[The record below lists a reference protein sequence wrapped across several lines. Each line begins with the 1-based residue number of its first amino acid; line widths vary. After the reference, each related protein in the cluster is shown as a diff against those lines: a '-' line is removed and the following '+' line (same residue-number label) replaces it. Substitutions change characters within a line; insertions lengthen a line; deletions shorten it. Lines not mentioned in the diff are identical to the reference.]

1 MAQLRGIVDRIT
13 FQNEETGY
21 TVARLQVERGAR
33 AGYTDG
39 LATIVGKM
47 LSINP
52 GATVVLEGE
61 WTTHKQYGAQFKIA
75 SYQTV
80 HPSTVEGMR
89 RYLGSGLIKGVGPVT
104 AKRIVDHF
112 GREAL
117 RVIESD
123 PERLVEVEGLG
134 DKRAKWII
142 RAWEEQREIHNV
154 MLFLQSHEVG
164 TGYAVKI
171 WKRYG
176 HEAIEVIQQNPY
188 RLAVDVWGIGF
199 LTADRIAQKMGIP
212 AHSGRRIQ
220 AGILHVLN
228 EAADKDGHV
237 FLPEDAL
244 IDSCAQALSVPVDA
258 IAPRVAQLLC
268 DEAIVANDGRV
279 YLPHLYY
286 AEQGA
291 ATRCYQ
297 LSRVQ
302 RIELGNIPAEIAAI
316 ERRDGVTF
324 APGQKLALQKALS
337 HNLLVLTG
345 GPGTGKTTTIK
356 GLIALLEARKKKI
369 ALAAPTGRAAKRM
382 SEATGHEAKTI
393 HRLLKFSPSE
403 MAFEKNFEN
412 PLEVEALIVDE
423 ISMVDTVL
431 MNSLLRAVPISASVV
446 LVGDVDQ
453 LPSVGAGNVLQDVI
467 ASGMVEV
474 VELNEIFRQART
486 SRIITNAHSI
496 NLGEMPNL
504 QNDRGADFFFLEV
517 SEPDLVVETIC
528 GLCASRLPRT
538 YRLDSIEDIQVLA
551 PMYRGETGANNLNR
565 VLQDRLNPCLPASD
579 RQAHQQEMTL
589 GGARFR
595 VGDKVMQVRNNYDRD
610 IFNGDIGR
618 VHEIA
623 DEVLGVRFQDR
634 VVAYEFSDLDE
645 LVLAYAM
652 SVHKS
657 QGAEFRAVVMP
668 LTTQHYMMLQRNLL
682 YTAITRA
689 RELVVIVGTKQ
700 ALGMAVRNNQVAL
713 RHTTLAQ
720 RIQAG
725 LVDKTAQETLL

>member
-13 FQNEETGY
+13 FQNEENGY
-21 TVARLQVERGAR
+21 TVARLQVEGSTAYNDR
-33 AGYTDG
+33 
-39 LATIVGKM
+39 LATIVGEM

-52 GATVVLEGE
+52 GETVVLEGE
-61 WTTHKQYGAQFKIA
+61 WTTHKQYGAQFKIE

-80 HPSTVEGMR
+80 YPSTVEGMR
-89 RYLGSGLIKGVGPVT
+89 RYLGSGLIKGIGPVT

-112 GREAL
+112 GKEAL
-117 RVIESD
+117 DVIESD

-134 DKRAKWII
+134 AKRAKWII
-142 RAWEEQREIHNV
+142 KAWEDQREIHNV
-154 MLFLQSHEVG
+154 MLFLQSHDVG

-171 WKRYG
+171 WKQYG
-176 HEAIEVIQQNPY
+176 HEAIELIRENPY
-188 RLAVDVWGIGF
+188 RLSVDVWGIGF

-212 AHSGRRIQ
+212 AHSDRRIQ
-220 AGILHVLN
+220 AGLLHVLN
-228 EAADKDGHV
+228 EAADKEGHV

-244 IDSCAQALSVPVDA
+244 IESCAEALDVPVDA
-258 IAPRVAQLLC
+258 IAPCVAQLLS
-268 DEAIVANDGRV
+268 EESIVANDKRV

-297 LSRVQ
+297 LSQVQ
-302 RIELGNIPAEIAAI
+302 RIELGNIPAEIKAI
-316 ERRDGVTF
+316 EQRDGVTF
-324 APGQKLALQKALS
+324 APRQKLALEKALS

-356 GLIALLEARKKKI
+356 GLIALLEARKKTI

-382 SEATGHEAKTI
+382 SEATGYEAKTI

-403 MAFEKNFEN
+403 MAFEKDFDN
-412 PLEVEALIVDE
+412 PLEIEALIVDE

-453 LPSVGAGNVLQDVI
+453 LPSVGAGNVLKDVI
-467 ASGMVEV
+467 ASGTVEV
-474 VELNEIFRQART
+474 VELNEIFRQAQT
-486 SRIITNAHSI
+486 SHIVTNAHAI
-496 NLGEMPNL
+496 NRGEMPEVRN
-504 QNDRGADFFFLEV
+504 NRDADFFFIEV
-517 SEPDLVVETIC
+517 SEPDQVVETIS
-528 GLCASRLPRT
+528 GLCAARLPRT
-538 YRLDSIEDIQVLA
+538 YRLDSIEDIQVLV
-551 PMYRGETGANNLNR
+551 PMYRGETGANNLNQ
-565 VLQDRLNPCLPASD
+565 VLQDKLNPKG
-579 RQAHQQEMTL
+579 QEMTR
-589 GGARFR
+589 GGIRFR

-610 IFNGDIGR
+610 VFNGDIGR
-618 VHEIA
+618 VHGIEDDI
-623 DEVLGVRFQDR
+623 LRVRFQER
-634 VVAYEFSDLDE
+634 VLEYEFSELDE

-689 RELVVIVGTKQ
+689 RELVVLVGTKQ
-700 ALGMAVRNNQVAL
+700 ALGMAVRNNRVAE
-713 RHTTLAQ
+713 RHTTLSQ
-720 RIQAG
+720 RIRAG
-725 LVDKTAQETLL
+725 LVEEPVQGILL

>member
-13 FQNEETGY
+13 FQNEENGY
-21 TVARLQVERGAR
+21 TVARLQVEGSAAYNDR
-33 AGYTDG
+33 
-39 LATIVGKM
+39 LATIVGEM

-52 GATVVLEGE
+52 GETVVLEGE
-61 WTTHKQYGAQFKIA
+61 WTTHKQYGTQFKIE

-80 HPSTVEGMR
+80 YPSTVEGMR
-89 RYLGSGLIKGVGPVT
+89 RYLGSGLIKGIGPVT

-112 GREAL
+112 GKEAL
-117 RVIESD
+117 DVIESD

-134 DKRAKWII
+134 AKRAKWII
-142 RAWEEQREIHNV
+142 KAWEDQREIHNV

-176 HEAIEVIQQNPY
+176 HEAIELIQENPY
-188 RLAVDVWGIGF
+188 RLSADVWGIGF

-212 AHSGRRIQ
+212 AHSDRRIQ
-220 AGILHVLN
+220 AGLLHVLN
-228 EAADKDGHV
+228 EAADKEGHV

-244 IDSCAQALSVPVDA
+244 IESCAEALDVPVDA
-258 IAPRVAQLLC
+258 IAPCIAQLLSEESIVVN
-268 DEAIVANDGRV
+268 DERV

-297 LSRVQ
+297 LSQVQ
-302 RIELGNIPAEIAAI
+302 RIELGDIPAEIKAI
-316 ERRDGVTF
+316 EQRDGVTF
-324 APGQKLALQKALS
+324 APRQKLALEKALS

-356 GLIALLEARKKKI
+356 GLIALLEARKKTI

-382 SEATGHEAKTI
+382 SEATGYEAKTI

-412 PLEVEALIVDE
+412 PLEIEALIVDE

-453 LPSVGAGNVLQDVI
+453 LPSVGAGNVLKDVI
-467 ASGMVEV
+467 ASGIVEV
-474 VELNEIFRQART
+474 VELNEIFRQAQT
-486 SRIITNAHSI
+486 SHIVTNAHLI
-496 NLGEMPNL
+496 NRGEMP
-504 QNDRGADFFFLEV
+504 QVRNDRDADFFFIEV
-517 SEPDLVVETIC
+517 SEPDQVVETIC
-528 GLCASRLPRT
+528 GLCAARLPRT
-538 YRLDSIEDIQVLA
+538 YRLDSIEDIQVLV
-551 PMYRGETGANNLNR
+551 PMYRGETGADNLNR
-565 VLQDRLNPCLPASD
+565 VLQDKLNPKG
-579 RQAHQQEMTL
+579 QEMTR
-589 GGARFR
+589 GGIRFR

-610 IFNGDIGR
+610 VFNGDIGR
-618 VHEIA
+618 VHGIEDDI
-623 DEVLGVRFQDR
+623 LRVRFQDR
-634 VVAYEFSDLDE
+634 VLEYEFSELDE

-689 RELVVIVGTKQ
+689 RELVVLVGTKQ
-700 ALGMAVRNNQVAL
+700 ALGMAVRNNRVAE
-713 RHTTLAQ
+713 RHTTLSQ
-720 RIQAG
+720 RIRAG
-725 LVDKTAQETLL
+725 LVEESVQGTLL

>member
-13 FQNEETGY
+13 FQNEENGY
-21 TVARLQVERGAR
+21 TVARLQVEGSTAYNNR
-33 AGYTDG
+33 
-39 LATIVGKM
+39 LATIVGEM

-52 GATVVLEGE
+52 GETVVLEGE
-61 WTTHKQYGAQFKIA
+61 WTTHKQYGSQFKIE

-80 HPSTVEGMR
+80 YPSTVEGMR
-89 RYLGSGLIKGVGPVT
+89 RYLGSGLIKGIGPVT
-104 AKRIVDHF
+104 AKRIVNHF
-112 GREAL
+112 GKEAL
-117 RVIESD
+117 DVIESD

-134 DKRAKWII
+134 AKRAKWII
-142 RAWEEQREIHNV
+142 KAWEDQREIHNV

-176 HEAIEVIQQNPY
+176 HEAVELIQENPY
-188 RLAVDVWGIGF
+188 RLSVDVWGIGF

-212 AHSGRRIQ
+212 AHSNRRIQ
-220 AGILHVLN
+220 AGLLHVLN
-228 EAADKDGHV
+228 EAADKEGHV

-244 IDSCAQALSVPVDA
+244 IESCAEALEVPIDA
-258 IAPRVAQLLC
+258 IAPCVAQLLS
-268 DEAIVANDGRV
+268 EESIVVDDKRV

-297 LSRVQ
+297 LSQVQ
-302 RIELGNIPAEIAAI
+302 RIELGNIPAEIKAI
-316 ERRDGVTF
+316 EQRDGVTF
-324 APGQKLALQKALS
+324 APRQKSALEKALS

-356 GLIALLEARKKKI
+356 GLIALLEARNKKI

-403 MAFEKNFEN
+403 MTFEKNFEN
-412 PLEVEALIVDE
+412 PLEIEALIVDE

-453 LPSVGAGNVLQDVI
+453 LPSVGAGNVLKDVI
-467 ASGMVEV
+467 ASGIVEV
-474 VELNEIFRQART
+474 VELNEIFRQAQT
-486 SRIITNAHSI
+486 SRIITNAHAI
-496 NLGEMPNL
+496 NRGEMPYVR
-504 QNDRGADFFFLEV
+504 NDRDADFFFLEV
-517 SEPDLVVETIC
+517 SEPDQVVETVC

-538 YRLDSIEDIQVLA
+538 YRLDSIEDIQVLV
-551 PMYRGETGANNLNR
+551 PMYRGETGANNLNQ
-565 VLQDRLNPCLPASD
+565 VLQDELNPKG
-579 RQAHQQEMTL
+579 QEMTR
-589 GGARFR
+589 GGIRFR

-610 IFNGDIGR
+610 VFNGDIGR
-618 VHEIA
+618 IQGIEDDIFR
-623 DEVLGVRFQDR
+623 VRFQDR
-634 VVAYEFSDLDE
+634 IIEYEFSELDE

-689 RELVVIVGTKQ
+689 RELVVLVGTKQ
-700 ALGMAVRNNQVAL
+700 ALGMAVRNNRVAE
-713 RHTTLAQ
+713 RHTTLSQ
-720 RIQAG
+720 RIRAG
-725 LVDKTAQETLL
+725 IVEEPVQGNLL

>member
-13 FQNEETGY
+13 FQNEENGY
-21 TVARLQVERGAR
+21 TVARLQVEGSTAYDNR
-33 AGYTDG
+33 
-39 LATIVGKM
+39 LATIVGEM

-52 GATVVLEGE
+52 GETVVLEGE
-61 WTTHKQYGAQFKIA
+61 WTTHKQYGAQFKIE

-80 HPSTVEGMR
+80 YPSTVEGMR
-89 RYLGSGLIKGVGPVT
+89 RYLGSGLIKGIGPVT
-104 AKRIVDHF
+104 AKRIVNHF
-112 GREAL
+112 GKEAL
-117 RVIESD
+117 DVIERD

-134 DKRAKWII
+134 AKRAKWII
-142 RAWEEQREIHNV
+142 KAWEDQREIHNV

-176 HEAIEVIQQNPY
+176 HEAIELIKENPY
-188 RLAVDVWGIGF
+188 RLSVDVWGIGF

-212 AHSGRRIQ
+212 AHSDRRIQ
-220 AGILHVLN
+220 AGLLHVLN
-228 EAADKDGHV
+228 EAADKEGHV

-244 IDSCAQALSVPVDA
+244 IESCAEALDVPVDA
-258 IAPRVAQLLC
+258 IAPCVAQLLSEESVVV
-268 DEAIVANDGRV
+268 DDKRV

-297 LSRVQ
+297 LSQVQ
-302 RIELGNIPAEIAAI
+302 RIELGNIPAEIKVI
-316 ERRDGVTF
+316 EQRDGVTF
-324 APGQKLALQKALS
+324 APRQKTALEKALS

-403 MAFEKNFEN
+403 MTFEKNFEN
-412 PLEVEALIVDE
+412 PLEIEALIVDE

-453 LPSVGAGNVLQDVI
+453 LPSVGAGNVLKDVI
-467 ASGMVEV
+467 ASGIVEV
-474 VELNEIFRQART
+474 VELNEIFRQAQT
-486 SRIITNAHSI
+486 SRIITNAHAI
-496 NLGEMPNL
+496 NRGEMPYL
-504 QNDRGADFFFLEV
+504 QNDRDSDFFFLEV
-517 SEPDLVVETIC
+517 SEPEQVVETVC

-538 YRLDSIEDIQVLA
+538 YRLDGIEDIQVLV

-565 VLQDRLNPCLPASD
+565 VLQDELNPKG
-579 RQAHQQEMTL
+579 QETTR
-589 GGARFR
+589 GGIRFR

-618 VHEIA
+618 IQGIEDDIFR
-623 DEVLGVRFQDR
+623 VRFQDR
-634 VVAYEFSDLDE
+634 VLEYEFSELDE

-689 RELVVIVGTKQ
+689 RELVILAGTKQ
-700 ALGMAVRNNQVAL
+700 ALGMAVRNNRVAE
-713 RHTTLAQ
+713 RHTTLTQ
-720 RIQAG
+720 RIQNRPIDEPVQG
-725 LVDKTAQETLL
+725 TLL

>member
-13 FQNEETGY
+13 FQNEENGY
-21 TVARLQVERGAR
+21 TVARLQVEGSTAYNNR
-33 AGYTDG
+33 
-39 LATIVGKM
+39 LATIVGEM

-52 GATVVLEGE
+52 GETVILKGE
-61 WTTHKQYGAQFKIA
+61 WTTHKQYGAQFKIE

-89 RYLGSGLIKGVGPVT
+89 RYLGSGLIKGIGPVT

-112 GREAL
+112 GKEAL
-117 RVIESD
+117 DVIERE
-123 PERLVEVEGLG
+123 PKRLVEVEGLG
-134 DKRAKWII
+134 AKRAKWII
-142 RAWEEQREIHNV
+142 KAWEDQREIHNV

-171 WKRYG
+171 WKKYG
-176 HEAIEVIQQNPY
+176 QKAVELIRENPY
-188 RLAVDVWGIGF
+188 RLSVDVWGIGF

-212 AHSGRRIQ
+212 AHSNRRIQ
-220 AGILHVLN
+220 AGLLHVLN
-228 EAADKDGHV
+228 EAADKEGHV

-244 IDSCAQALSVPVDA
+244 IESCAEALDVPVDA
-258 IAPRVAQLLC
+258 IAPCVAQLFSEESIIVD
-268 DEAIVANDGRV
+268 DERV
-279 YLPHLYY
+279 YLRDLYR

-297 LSRVQ
+297 LSQVQ
-302 RIELGNIPAEIAAI
+302 RIELGNIPAEIRAI
-316 ERRDGVTF
+316 EQRDGVTF
-324 APGQKLALQKALS
+324 APRQKLALEKALS

-356 GLIALLEARKKKI
+356 GLIALLEARNKKI

-393 HRLLKFSPSE
+393 HRLLEFSPSE
-403 MAFEKNFEN
+403 MAFKKNREN
-412 PLEVEALIVDE
+412 PLEIEALIVDE
-423 ISMVDTVL
+423 ISMVDTFL

-453 LPSVGAGNVLQDVI
+453 LPSVGAGNVLKDVI
-467 ASGMVEV
+467 TSGIVEV
-474 VELNEIFRQART
+474 VELNEIFRQAQT
-486 SRIITNAHSI
+486 SRIITNAHAI
-496 NLGEMPNL
+496 NRGEMPYV
-504 QNDRGADFFFLEV
+504 QNDREADFFFLEA
-517 SEPDLVVETIC
+517 SEPDHVVEMVC
-528 GLCASRLPRT
+528 GLCAARLPRT
-538 YRLDSIEDIQVLA
+538 YRLDSIEDIQVLV

-565 VLQDRLNPCLPASD
+565 VLQDKLN
-579 RQAHQQEMTL
+579 HKGQEMMR
-589 GGARFR
+589 GGIRFR

-610 IFNGDIGR
+610 VFNGDIGR
-618 VHEIA
+618 VQGIEDDI
-623 DEVLGVRFQDR
+623 LRVRFQDR
-634 VVAYEFSDLDE
+634 VLEYEFSELDE

-689 RELVVIVGTKQ
+689 RELVVLVGTKQ
-700 ALGMAVRNNQVAL
+700 ALGMAVRNNRVAE
-713 RHTTLAQ
+713 RHTTLSQ
-720 RIQAG
+720 RIRTGIVEEPVQG
-725 LVDKTAQETLL
+725 NLL

>member
-13 FQNEETGY
+13 FQNEENGY
-21 TVARLQVERGAR
+21 TVARLQVE
-33 AGYTDG
+33 G
-39 LATIVGKM
+39 LAAYNNRPATIVGEM

-52 GATVVLEGE
+52 GETVVLEGE
-61 WTTHKQYGAQFKIA
+61 WTTHKQYGAQFKIE

-89 RYLGSGLIKGVGPVT
+89 RYLGSGLIKGIGPVT

-112 GREAL
+112 GKEAL
-117 RVIESD
+117 DVIERD
-123 PERLVEVEGLG
+123 PKRLVEVEGLG
-134 DKRAKWII
+134 AKRAKWII
-142 RAWEEQREIHNV
+142 KAWEDQREIHNV

-171 WKRYG
+171 WKKYG
-176 HEAIEVIQQNPY
+176 HEAVELIRENPY
-188 RLAVDVWGIGF
+188 RLSVDVWGIGF

-212 AHSGRRIQ
+212 AHSDRRIQ
-220 AGILHVLN
+220 AGLLHVLN
-228 EAADKDGHV
+228 EAADKEGHV

-244 IDSCAQALSVPVDA
+244 IESCAEALDVPVDA
-258 IAPRVAQLLC
+258 IPPCVAQLLS
-268 DEAIVANDGRV
+268 EELIIVDDKRV

-297 LSRVQ
+297 LSQVQ
-302 RIELGNIPAEIAAI
+302 RIELGNIPAEIRAI
-316 ERRDGVTF
+316 EQRDGVTF
-324 APGQKLALQKALS
+324 APRQKLALEKALS

-356 GLIALLEARKKKI
+356 GLIALLEARNKKI

-412 PLEVEALIVDE
+412 PLEIEALIVDE

-453 LPSVGAGNVLQDVI
+453 LPSVGAGNVLKDVI
-467 ASGMVEV
+467 ASGIVEV
-474 VELNEIFRQART
+474 VELNEIFRQAQT
-486 SRIITNAHSI
+486 SRIITNAHAI
-496 NLGEMPNL
+496 NRGEMPYL
-504 QNDRGADFFFLEV
+504 QNDRDADFFFLEV
-517 SEPDLVVETIC
+517 SEPDQVVEMVC
-528 GLCASRLPRT
+528 GLCAARLPRT
-538 YRLDSIEDIQVLA
+538 YRLDSIEDIQVLV
-551 PMYRGETGANNLNR
+551 PMYRGETGANNLNQ
-565 VLQDRLNPCLPASD
+565 VLQDELNPKG
-579 RQAHQQEMTL
+579 QEMTR
-589 GGARFR
+589 GGIRFR

-610 IFNGDIGR
+610 VFNGDIGR
-618 VHEIA
+618 VQGIEDDI
-623 DEVLGVRFQDR
+623 LRVRFQDR
-634 VVAYEFSDLDE
+634 VLEYEFSELDE

-689 RELVVIVGTKQ
+689 RELVVLAGTKQ
-700 ALGMAVRNNQVAL
+700 ALGMAVRNNRVAE
-713 RHTTLAQ
+713 RHTTLSQ
-720 RIQAG
+720 RIRAG
-725 LVDKTAQETLL
+725 LVEEPVQGTLL